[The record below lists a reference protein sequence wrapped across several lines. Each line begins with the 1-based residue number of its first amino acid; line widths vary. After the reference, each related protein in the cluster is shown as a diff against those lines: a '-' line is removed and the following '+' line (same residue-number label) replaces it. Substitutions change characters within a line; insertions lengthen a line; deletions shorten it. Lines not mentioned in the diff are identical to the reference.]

1 MGKNNKL
8 KKELKEGNEFL
19 KGIKEAL
26 DDVKKGRVSKYK
38 YE

>member
-1 MGKNNKL
+1 MGKDDKL

-19 KGIKEAL
+19 KGIKKAL
-26 DDVKKGRVSKYK
+26 DDVKKGKVSKYE